1 MRRRAWFSLLC
12 GGCFFLFCMTFYFSL
27 VSIKYF
33 LERSS
38 SIEKKK
44 QTLYFSSKEDH
55 YSVLIQVHR
64 TDLYYLNWY
73 PKIVLKTK
81 LDFSNEPKIHLSKV
95 NGSKLLH
102 RQGKEETVGKCI
114 FTNSKGVVKIK
125 ELNNTIN
132 NTFTVGPVTEGV
144 NVIKLYFEPDYDVIS
159 DLTCEIIFSET
170 SNIATPW
177 IWLMKAIFST
187 LLFVIFSFI
196 LIRYTKSKS

>member
-1 MRRRAWFSLLC
+1 M
-12 GGCFFLFCMTFYFSL
+12 
-27 VSIKYF
+27 
-33 LERSS
+33 
-38 SIEKKK
+38 
-44 QTLYFSSKEDH
+44 
-55 YSVLIQVHR
+55 
-64 TDLYYLNWY
+64 
-73 PKIVLKTK
+73 
-81 LDFSNEPKIHLSKV
+81 DFSNEPKIHLSKV
-95 NGSKLLH
+95 NGSNLLH
-102 RQGKEETVGKCI
+102 PQGKKGTVGKCI